1 LAIDATA
8 NQFAAD
14 RRWAILNRSARR
26 PPSARG
32 APIAL
37 EDAVLHRLFIFL
49 IAGWSGFFVMAIEL
63 LSGRILAPDFGNSI
77 YVWGGVITVFM
88 LALAL
93 GYLLG
98 GRWSLHDPSLPRL
111 AFLLIASAVATVPVI
126 LLGDPALG
134 WIFDRIQDPRYGSL
148 LSATLLFFVPITLA
162 GMVSPYAV
170 RLLVDE
176 SQYSGHLAGLL
187 YFCSTFGSAAGTLL
201 TSFYLVLYFEINQI
215 LGGLIAVSLLL
226 GLLTIFTGNPK
237 DAPRSLA

>member
-1 LAIDATA
+1 M
-8 NQFAAD
+8 
-14 RRWAILNRSARR
+14 
-26 PPSARG
+26 
-32 APIAL
+32 
-37 EDAVLHRLFIFL
+37 HRLFIFL

-215 LGGLIAVSLLL
+215 LGSLIAVSLLL

>member
-1 LAIDATA
+1 M
-8 NQFAAD
+8 
-14 RRWAILNRSARR
+14 
-26 PPSARG
+26 
-32 APIAL
+32 
-37 EDAVLHRLFIFL
+37 HRLFIFL